1 MSSILE
7 NIDFDTMV
15 NALNETLFMT
25 FVSLIFAV
33 IIGLILG
40 ITIYLTQ
47 EEVNSPQEDGLYPN
61 LFVNKVLNLIVNV
74 LRAIPYIILL
84 ILLLPLTTTLVGS
97 MIGAKA
103 ALPSLI
109 LSSAPFYGR
118 MVMIALNEVDSGTI
132 EASKAMGANNWQI
145 ITKVLIPEAK
155 PALIS
160 SITVMAVSLVG
171 YTAMAGA
178 IGAGGLGNLAYLYGM
193 VRNNNYIM
201 YTATI
206 LILII
211 VFIIQFIG
219 DYFVR
224 KIDKR

>member
-1 MSSILE
+1 MNVILE
-7 NIDFDTMV
+7 NIDINAMV
-15 NALNETLFMT
+15 NALGETLFMT
-25 FVSLIFAV
+25 FVSLLFAV
-33 IIGLILG
+33 VIGLILG
-40 ITIYLTQ
+40 IVIYLTK
-47 EEVNSPQEDGLYPN
+47 EDGLYPN
-61 LFVNKVLNLIVNV
+61 KFINKILNLIVNV
-74 LRAIPYIILL
+74 LRAVPYIILL
-84 ILLLPLTTTLVGS
+84 MIILPLTTALMGS

-118 MVMIALNEVDSGTI
+118 MVMIALSEVDGGTI
-132 EASKAMGANNWQI
+132 EASKAMGASNFQI
-145 ITKVLIPEAK
+145 ITKVLLPEAK

-160 SITVMAVSLVG
+160 SVTVMAISLVG

-193 VRNNNYIM
+193 VRNNNYVM
-201 YTATI
+201 YSATI

-211 VFIIQFIG
+211 VFIIQIIG

-224 KIDKR
+224 KLDKR

>member
-1 MSSILE
+1 
-7 NIDFDTMV
+7 
-15 NALNETLFMT
+15 
-25 FVSLIFAV
+25 
-33 IIGLILG
+33 
-40 ITIYLTQ
+40 
-47 EEVNSPQEDGLYPN
+47 
-61 LFVNKVLNLIVNV
+61 
-74 LRAIPYIILL
+74 
-84 ILLLPLTTTLVGS
+84 
-97 MIGAKA
+97 
-103 ALPSLI
+103 
-109 LSSAPFYGR
+109 
-118 MVMIALNEVDSGTI
+118 MIALNEVDSGTI

-224 KIDKR
+224 KIDKSKFKTLLTNKFGYKPSSWVKYIVIPKINPIITAKIKDTNVINNVSFNALTIVSKSIFSKILLIYITLFTRRIVKGYF

>member
-1 MSSILE
+1 MDVILD
-7 NIDFDTMV
+7 NIDINAMV
-15 NALNETLFMT
+15 NALGETLFMT
-25 FVSLIFAV
+25 FVSLLFAV
-33 IIGLILG
+33 VIGLILG
-40 ITIYLTQ
+40 IVIYLTK
-47 EEVNSPQEDGLYPN
+47 EDGLYPN
-61 LFVNKVLNLIVNV
+61 KFINKILNLIVNV
-74 LRAIPYIILL
+74 LRAVPYIILL
-84 ILLLPLTTTLVGS
+84 MIILPLTTALMGS

-118 MVMIALNEVDSGTI
+118 MVMIALSEVDGGTI
-132 EASKAMGANNWQI
+132 EASKAMGASNFQI
-145 ITKVLIPEAK
+145 ITKVLLPEAK

-160 SITVMAVSLVG
+160 SVTVMAISLVG

-193 VRNNNYIM
+193 VRNNNYVM
-201 YTATI
+201 YSATI

-211 VFIIQFIG
+211 VFIIQIIG

-224 KIDKR
+224 KLDKR

>member
-1 MSSILE
+1 MNVILE
-7 NIDFDTMV
+7 NIDIDAMI
-15 NALNETLFMT
+15 NALGETLFMT
-25 FVSLIFAV
+25 FASLIFAV

-40 ITIYLTQ
+40 IAIYLTQ
-47 EEVNSPQEDGLYPN
+47 EDSLYPN
-61 LFVNKVLNLIVNV
+61 KPVNKVLNLIVNV

-84 ILLLPLTTTLVGS
+84 MIIVPLTTALVGS

-132 EASKAMGANNWQI
+132 EASKAMGASNFQI

-160 SITVMAVSLVG
+160 SVTVMAISLVG

-193 VRNNNYIM
+193 ARNNNYIM

-211 VFIIQFIG
+211 VFIIQIIG
-219 DYFVR
+219 DYFVS
-224 KIDKR
+224 KLDKR

>member
-1 MSSILE
+1 MNVILE
-7 NIDFDTMV
+7 NIDINAML
-15 NALNETLFMT
+15 NALGETLFMT
-25 FVSLIFAV
+25 FVSLLFAV
-33 IIGLILG
+33 VIGLILG
-40 ITIYLTQ
+40 IVIYLTK
-47 EEVNSPQEDGLYPN
+47 EDGLYPN
-61 LFVNKVLNLIVNV
+61 KFINKILNLIVNV
-74 LRAIPYIILL
+74 LRAVPYIILL
-84 ILLLPLTTTLVGS
+84 MIILPLTTALMGS

-118 MVMIALNEVDSGTI
+118 MVMIALSEVDGGTI
-132 EASKAMGANNWQI
+132 EASKAMGASNFQI
-145 ITKVLIPEAK
+145 ITKVLLPEAK

-160 SITVMAVSLVG
+160 SVTVMAISLVG

-193 VRNNNYIM
+193 VRNNNYVM
-201 YTATI
+201 YSATI

-211 VFIIQFIG
+211 VFIIQIIG

-224 KIDKR
+224 KLDKR

>member
-1 MSSILE
+1 MNVILE
-7 NIDFDTMV
+7 NIDIDAMI
-15 NALNETLFMT
+15 NALGETLFMT

-40 ITIYLTQ
+40 IAIYLTQ
-47 EEVNSPQEDGLYPN
+47 EDSLYPN
-61 LFVNKVLNLIVNV
+61 KPVNKVLNLIVNI

-84 ILLLPLTTTLVGS
+84 MIIVPLTTALVGS

-132 EASKAMGANNWQI
+132 EASKAMGASNFQI

-160 SITVMAVSLVG
+160 SVTVMAISLVG

-193 VRNNNYIM
+193 SRNNNYIM

-211 VFIIQFIG
+211 VFIIQIIG

-224 KIDKR
+224 KLDKR

>member
-1 MSSILE
+1 MRSILE
-7 NIDFDTMV
+7 NIDINAMIA
-15 NALNETLFMT
+15 ALNETLFMT
-25 FVSLIFAV
+25 LISLIFAV
-33 IIGLILG
+33 ILGMVLG
-40 ITIYLTQ
+40 IAIYLTQ
-47 EEVNSPQEDGLYPN
+47 DDGLYPN
-61 LFVNKVLNLIVNV
+61 LIVNV
-74 LRAIPYIILL
+74 FRAVPYIILVFLL
-84 ILLLPLTTTLVGS
+84 IPLTTFLVGS
-97 MIGAKA
+97 MLGAKA

-118 MVMIALNEVDSGTI
+118 MVMIALNEVDGGTI
-132 EASKAMGANNWQI
+132 EASKAMGASNVQI

-160 SITVMAVSLVG
+160 SITVMSISLVG

-178 IGAGGLGNLAYLYGM
+178 IGAGGLGNLAYLYGF
-193 VRNNNYIM
+193 VRTNNYVM
-201 YTATI
+201 YTATF
-206 LILII
+206 LILVI

>member
-1 MSSILE
+1 MNVILE
-7 NIDFDTMV
+7 NIDIDAMI
-15 NALNETLFMT
+15 NALGETLFMT

-40 ITIYLTQ
+40 IAIYLTQ
-47 EEVNSPQEDGLYPN
+47 EDSLYPN
-61 LFVNKVLNLIVNV
+61 KPVNKVLNLIVNI

-84 ILLLPLTTTLVGS
+84 MIIVPLTTALVGS

-118 MVMIALNEVDSGTI
+118 MVMIALNEVDSVTI
-132 EASKAMGANNWQI
+132 EASKAMGASNFQI

-160 SITVMAVSLVG
+160 SVTVMAISLVG

-193 VRNNNYIM
+193 ARNNNYIM

-211 VFIIQFIG
+211 VFIIQIIG

-224 KIDKR
+224 KLDKR

>member
-1 MSSILE
+1 MNVILE
-7 NIDFDTMV
+7 NIDIDAMI
-15 NALNETLFMT
+15 NALGETLFMT

-40 ITIYLTQ
+40 IAIYLTQ
-47 EEVNSPQEDGLYPN
+47 EDSLYPN
-61 LFVNKVLNLIVNV
+61 KPVNKVLNLIVNI
-74 LRAIPYIILL
+74 LSAIPYIILL
-84 ILLLPLTTTLVGS
+84 MIIVPLTTALVGS

-132 EASKAMGANNWQI
+132 EASKAMGASNFQI

-160 SITVMAVSLVG
+160 SVTVMAISLVG

-193 VRNNNYIM
+193 ARNNNYIM

-211 VFIIQFIG
+211 VFIIQIIG

-224 KIDKR
+224 KLDKR

>member
-1 MSSILE
+1 MNVILE
-7 NIDFDTMV
+7 NIDIDAMI
-15 NALNETLFMT
+15 NALGETLFMT
-25 FVSLIFAV
+25 FASLIFAV

-40 ITIYLTQ
+40 IAIYLTQ
-47 EEVNSPQEDGLYPN
+47 EDSLYPN
-61 LFVNKVLNLIVNV
+61 KPVNKVLNLIVNV

-84 ILLLPLTTTLVGS
+84 MIIVPLTTALVGS

-132 EASKAMGANNWQI
+132 EASKAMGASNFQI

-160 SITVMAVSLVG
+160 SVTVMAISLVG

-193 VRNNNYIM
+193 ARNNNYIM

-211 VFIIQFIG
+211 VFIIQIIG

-224 KIDKR
+224 KLDKR

>member
-1 MSSILE
+1 MANFLE
-7 NIDFDTMV
+7 NIDIDAMIL
-15 NALNETLFMT
+15 ALNETLFMT

-33 IIGLILG
+33 IIGLVLG
-40 ITIYLTQ
+40 ICIYLT
-47 EEVNSPQEDGLYPN
+47 QEDGLYPN
-61 LFVNKVLNLIVNV
+61 SIINKILNLIVNV
-74 LRAIPYIILL
+74 FRAVPYIILL
-84 ILLLPLTTTLVGS
+84 MIILPLTTALVGS

-132 EASKAMGANNWQI
+132 EASKAMGASNFQI
-145 ITKVLIPEAK
+145 ITKILIPEAR

-160 SITVMAVSLVG
+160 SITVMAISLVG

-193 VRNNNYIM
+193 VRNNNYVM

-206 LILII
+206 LILVI
-211 VFIIQFIG
+211 VFIIQIIG
-219 DYFVR
+219 DYFV
-224 KIDKR
+224 KKLDKR

>member
-1 MSSILE
+1 MNVILE
-7 NIDFDTMV
+7 NIDRDAMI
-15 NALNETLFMT
+15 NALGETLFMT

-40 ITIYLTQ
+40 IAIYLTQ
-47 EEVNSPQEDGLYPN
+47 EDSLYPN
-61 LFVNKVLNLIVNV
+61 KPVNKVLNLIVNI

-84 ILLLPLTTTLVGS
+84 MIIVPLTTALVGS

-132 EASKAMGANNWQI
+132 EASKAMGASNFQI

-160 SITVMAVSLVG
+160 SVTVMAISLVG

-193 VRNNNYIM
+193 ARNNNYIM

-211 VFIIQFIG
+211 VFIIQIIG

-224 KIDKR
+224 KLDKR

>member
-1 MSSILE
+1 MQTILE
-7 NIDFDTMV
+7 NIDLDAMIT
-15 NALNETLFMT
+15 AINETLFMT
-25 FVSLIFAV
+25 IVSLFFAV

-40 ITIYLTQ
+40 IAIYLT
-47 EEVNSPQEDGLYPN
+47 QEDGLYPN
-61 LFVNKVLNLIVNV
+61 KVINKILNLIVNV
-74 LRAIPYIILL
+74 LRAVPYIILL
-84 ILLLPLTTTLVGS
+84 MIILPLTTALVGS

-132 EASKAMGANNWQI
+132 EASKAMGASNFQI

-160 SITVMAVSLVG
+160 SMTVMAIALVG

-193 VRNNNYIM
+193 VRNNNYVM
-201 YTATI
+201 YVSTI
-206 LILII
+206 LILVI
-211 VFIIQFIG
+211 VFIIQIIG

-224 KIDKR
+224 KLDKR

>member
-1 MSSILE
+1 MRSILE
-7 NIDFDTMV
+7 NIDIDAMIV
-15 NALNETLFMT
+15 ALNETLFMT

-33 IIGLILG
+33 VIGLVLG
-40 ITIYLTQ
+40 ILIYLT
-47 EEVNSPQEDGLYPN
+47 QEDGLYPN
-61 LFVNKVLNLIVNV
+61 IVVNKMLNLIVNV
-74 LRAIPYIILL
+74 LRAVPYIILL
-84 ILLLPLTTTLVGS
+84 ILLIPITTTVVGS
-97 MIGAKA
+97 MLGATA

-118 MVMIALNEVDSGTI
+118 MVMIALNEVDKGTI
-132 EASKAMGANNWQI
+132 EASKAMGASNWQI

-160 SITVMAVSLVG
+160 SVAVMGISLVG

-178 IGAGGLGNLAYLYGM
+178 IGAGGLGNLAYLYGFA
-193 VRNNNYIM
+193 RRNNYIM
-201 YTATI
+201 FTATI

-211 VFIIQFIG
+211 VFAIQFIG

>member
-1 MSSILE
+1 MQAFLE
-7 NIDFDTMV
+7 NIDFNQMFE
-15 NALNETLFMT
+15 ALMETLFMT
-25 FVSLIFAV
+25 GVSLIVAV

-40 ITIYLTQ
+40 ILIYLTQ
-47 EEVNSPQEDGLYPN
+47 DDGLYPH
-61 LFVNKVLNLIVNV
+61 LFVNKVLNGIVNI
-74 LRAIPYIILL
+74 LRAIPFIILL
-84 ILLLPLTTTLVGS
+84 ILLIPFTKALVGT
-97 MIGAKA
+97 MLGAKA

-132 EASKAMGANNWQI
+132 EASKAMGASNFQI

-160 SITVMAVSLVG
+160 SVTVMAISLVG

-193 VRNNNYIM
+193 ARNNNYIM

-211 VFIIQFIG
+211 VFIIQIIG

-224 KIDKR
+224 KLDKR

>member
-1 MSSILE
+1 MRSIFE
-7 NIDFDTMV
+7 NIDINAMIA
-15 NALNETLFMT
+15 ALNETLFMT
-25 FVSLIFAV
+25 LISLIFAV
-33 IIGLILG
+33 ILGMVLG
-40 ITIYLTQ
+40 IAIYLTQ
-47 EEVNSPQEDGLYPN
+47 DDGLYPN
-61 LFVNKVLNLIVNV
+61 LIVNKILNLIVNV
-74 LRAIPYIILL
+74 FRAVPYIILVFLL
-84 ILLLPLTTTLVGS
+84 IPLTTFLVGS
-97 MIGAKA
+97 MLGAKA

-118 MVMIALNEVDSGTI
+118 MVMIALNEVDGGTI
-132 EASKAMGANNWQI
+132 EASKAMGASNVQI

-160 SITVMAVSLVG
+160 SITVMSISLVG

-178 IGAGGLGNLAYLYGM
+178 IGAGGLGNLAYLYGF
-193 VRNNNYIM
+193 VRTNNYVM
-201 YTATI
+201 YTATF
-206 LILII
+206 LILVI

>member
-1 MSSILE
+1 MNVILE
-7 NIDFDTMV
+7 NIDIDAMI
-15 NALNETLFMT
+15 NALGETLFMT

-40 ITIYLTQ
+40 IAIYLTQ
-47 EEVNSPQEDGLYPN
+47 EDSLYPN
-61 LFVNKVLNLIVNV
+61 KPVNKVLNLIVNI

-84 ILLLPLTTTLVGS
+84 MIIVPLTTALVGS

-132 EASKAMGANNWQI
+132 EASKAMGASNFQI

-160 SITVMAVSLVG
+160 SVTVMAISLVG
-171 YTAMAGA
+171 YTAMAGV

-193 VRNNNYIM
+193 ARNNNYIM

-211 VFIIQFIG
+211 VFIIQIIG

-224 KIDKR
+224 KLDKR

>member
-1 MSSILE
+1 MNVILE
-7 NIDFDTMV
+7 NIDIDAMI
-15 NALNETLFMT
+15 NALGETLFMT

-40 ITIYLTQ
+40 IAIYLTQ
-47 EEVNSPQEDGLYPN
+47 EDSLYPN
-61 LFVNKVLNLIVNV
+61 KPVNKVLNLIVNV

-84 ILLLPLTTTLVGS
+84 MIIVPLTTALVGS

-132 EASKAMGANNWQI
+132 EASKAMGASNFQI

-160 SITVMAVSLVG
+160 SVTVMAISLVG

-178 IGAGGLGNLAYLYGM
+178 IGAGGLGNFAYLYGM
-193 VRNNNYIM
+193 ARNNNYIM

-211 VFIIQFIG
+211 VFIIQIIG

-224 KIDKR
+224 KLDKR

>member
-1 MSSILE
+1 E
-7 NIDFDTMV
+7 NIDIDAMFY
-15 NALNETLFMT
+15 ALGESLFMT

-33 IIGLILG
+33 FIGLILG
-40 ITIYLTQ
+40 IAIYLTQ
-47 EEVNSPQEDGLYPN
+47 EDSLYPN
-61 LFVNKVLNLIVNV
+61 KPVNKVLNLIVNI

-84 ILLLPLTTTLVGS
+84 MIIVPLTTALVGS

-132 EASKAMGANNWQI
+132 EASKAMGASNFQI

-160 SITVMAVSLVG
+160 SVTVMAISLVG

-193 VRNNNYIM
+193 ARNNNYIM

-211 VFIIQFIG
+211 VFIIQIIG

-224 KIDKR
+224 KLDKR

>member
-1 MSSILE
+1 MCIR
-7 NIDFDTMV
+7 DR
-15 NALNETLFMT
+15 
-25 FVSLIFAV
+25 
-33 IIGLILG
+33 
-40 ITIYLTQ
+40 
-47 EEVNSPQEDGLYPN
+47 EDGLYPN
-61 LFVNKVLNLIVNV
+61 KFINKILNLIVNV
-74 LRAIPYIILL
+74 LRAVPYIILL
-84 ILLLPLTTTLVGS
+84 MIILPLTTALMGS

-118 MVMIALNEVDSGTI
+118 MVMIALSEVDSGTI
-132 EASKAMGANNWQI
+132 EASKAMGASNFQI
-145 ITKVLIPEAK
+145 ITKVLLPEAK

-160 SITVMAVSLVG
+160 SVTVMAISLVG

-193 VRNNNYIM
+193 VRNNNYVM

-211 VFIIQFIG
+211 VFIIQIIG

-224 KIDKR
+224 KLDKR

>member
-1 MSSILE
+1 MNVILE
-7 NIDFDTMV
+7 NIDINAMV
-15 NALNETLFMT
+15 NALGETLFMT
-25 FVSLIFAV
+25 FVSLLFAV
-33 IIGLILG
+33 VIGLILG
-40 ITIYLTQ
+40 IVIYLTK
-47 EEVNSPQEDGLYPN
+47 EDGLYPN
-61 LFVNKVLNLIVNV
+61 KFINKILNLIVNV
-74 LRAIPYIILL
+74 LRAVPYIILL
-84 ILLLPLTTTLVGS
+84 MIILPLTTALMGS

-118 MVMIALNEVDSGTI
+118 MAMIALSEVDSGTI
-132 EASKAMGANNWQI
+132 EASKAMGASNFQI
-145 ITKVLIPEAK
+145 ITKVLLPEAK

-160 SITVMAVSLVG
+160 SVTVMAISLVG

-193 VRNNNYIM
+193 VRNNNYVM

-211 VFIIQFIG
+211 VFIIQIIG

-224 KIDKR
+224 KLDKR

>member
-1 MSSILE
+1 MNVILE
-7 NIDFDTMV
+7 NIDIDAMI
-15 NALNETLFMT
+15 NALGETLFMT

-40 ITIYLTQ
+40 IAIYLTQ
-47 EEVNSPQEDGLYPN
+47 EDSLYPN
-61 LFVNKVLNLIVNV
+61 KPVNKVLNLIVNV

-84 ILLLPLTTTLVGS
+84 MIIVPLTTALVGS

-118 MVMIALNEVDSGTI
+118 MVMIALNEVDGGTI
-132 EASKAMGANNWQI
+132 EASKAMGASNVQI

-160 SITVMAVSLVG
+160 SITVMSISLVG

-178 IGAGGLGNLAYLYGM
+178 IGAGGLGNLAYLYGF
-193 VRNNNYIM
+193 VRTNNYVM
-201 YTATI
+201 YTATF
-206 LILII
+206 LILVI

>member
-1 MSSILE
+1 MNVILE
-7 NIDFDTMV
+7 NIDINSMV
-15 NALNETLFMT
+15 NALGETLFMT
-25 FVSLIFAV
+25 FVSLLFAV
-33 IIGLILG
+33 VIGLILG
-40 ITIYLTQ
+40 IVIYLTK
-47 EEVNSPQEDGLYPN
+47 EDGLYPN
-61 LFVNKVLNLIVNV
+61 KFINKILNLIVNV
-74 LRAIPYIILL
+74 LRAVPYIILL
-84 ILLLPLTTTLVGS
+84 MIILPLTTALMGS

-118 MVMIALNEVDSGTI
+118 MVMIALSEVDSGTI
-132 EASKAMGANNWQI
+132 EASKAMGASNFQI
-145 ITKVLIPEAK
+145 ITKVLLPEAK

-160 SITVMAVSLVG
+160 SVTVMAISLVG

-193 VRNNNYIM
+193 VRNNNYVM

-211 VFIIQFIG
+211 VFIIQIIG

-224 KIDKR
+224 KLDKR